1 MARIS
6 DFIEEHLKQL
16 LREAREG
23 VIEIQ
28 RSELAEKFGCV
39 PSQINY
45 VLETRFTPERGYL
58 VESRRGGG
66 GFIRIIRLNLES
78 AEELHRLV
86 QSSIGEALSQAEA
99 LGYVARLREHQ
110 IITER
115 ESALMEAALRRDV
128 INLELPARD
137 VIRANLLKAML
148 LAILRF

>member
-23 VIEIQ
+23 VVEIQ

-78 AEELHRLV
+78 VHELYRLV
-86 QSSIGEALSQAEA
+86 RPSIGEALSQAEA
-99 LGYVARLREHQ
+99 LGHVARLWEHQ

-115 ESALMEAALRRDV
+115 ERALMEAALRRDV
-128 INLELPARD
+128 INLELPVRD

-148 LAILRF
+148 LAILRS